1 MVKQIYTV
9 LEEFDGKKDYGIEI
23 RRQYQKCLSTLK
35 KGEKITPAEYA
46 KQHLNE
52 FTLKPRDFVLN
63 RTIVS
68 HSCTIGKRIGMLQ
81 EVSLEDRGIY
91 MTRRDFEKLESI
103 RYCLKQLRGSRYK
116 NIDPKK
122 GAGTADAYSY
132 RLWKW
137 NNWIHGKSFE
147 FFTEIQT
154 DVDTYKRV
162 RETVKIKGVEQL
174 LKIAKSYGVEHAMF
188 H

>member
-91 MTRRDFEKLESI
+91 DELLKKFDEEGHSIHVVSPNERRE
-103 RYCLKQLRGSRYK
+103 R
-116 NIDPKK
+116 KK
-122 GAGTADAYSY
+122 TE
-132 RLWKW
+132 LII
-137 NNWIHGKSFE
+137 NNGL
-147 FFTEIQT
+147 
-154 DVDTYKRV
+154 
-162 RETVKIKGVEQL
+162 QL
-174 LKIAKSYGVEHAMF
+174 LKVKTFNIQKLGNNV
-188 H
+188 